1 MNDMINLIAGEDDL
15 LREKKLQDELREMEV
30 KAVMN
35 DMMNKVS

>member
-1 MNDMINLIAGEDDL
+1 MLNILAGEDD
-15 LREKKLQDELREMEV
+15 RNKEKKLQDELREMEV